1 MGLETGLPPC
11 VHEGH
16 PHRGKLCL
24 FHSSVHPFVHPS
36 AQSPSLPVRT
46 LPTPFAE
53 LCRYPVWGLEQE
65 AAATSSF
72 PHPVCPALLS
82 GAMRVTSSDC
92 YPVPEC
98 QDLLSSL
105 CLGSPARWKEQVCLA
120 ATHGTAGHVCDLRP
134 ECCPSPHMGLCAR
147 GVSRRPNL
155 PGSGVQG
162 IPVSFL
168 PVGLLAGQKDA
179 VRCPQEL
186 VSSLL
191 AMCRTA
197 WSPARPGGGGGAPDI
212 AQLHRAGLGAR
223 QHGQFSNQPD
233 ICSASQA

>member
-24 FHSSVHPFVHPS
+24 FHSSVHLFVHPS

-53 LCRYPVWGLEQE
+53 LCRCPVWGLEQE
-65 AAATSSF
+65 AAVTSSF

-105 CLGSPARWKEQVCLA
+105 CLGSPARSLVNRDPHSAGPRLCRSWREARVQLA
-120 ATHGTAGHVCDLRP
+120 GF
-134 ECCPSPHMGLCAR
+134 S
-147 GVSRRPNL
+147 
-155 PGSGVQG
+155 GSGR
-162 IPVSFL
+162 L
-168 PVGLLAGQKDA
+168 EAVG
-179 VRCPQEL
+179 
-186 VSSLL
+186 
-191 AMCRTA
+191 
-197 WSPARPGGGGGAPDI
+197 
-212 AQLHRAGLGAR
+212 
-223 QHGQFSNQPD
+223 SNLMKH
-233 ICSASQA
+233 